1 MSTTSNKE
9 PPIPLALKTSIDP
22 SASHLSPLSPV
33 SALTPPLTP
42 ITPTDIQPSSGGQ
55 ITQDEQLAVQKSSDG
70 GQIEGEQ
77 TKLPK
82 QPLLPLEFAHDL
94 ELQRDSRGNLIE
106 YGSGVWS
113 VVYSATSRWIPT
125 TQDSPLTPPPRHV
138 STSTSSSNS
147 NLAVKAPVRRDAHS
161 ILRAEARLL
170 SRLCR
175 IPGAEHYIVPFH
187 GFISA
192 SHSLVLSALPLSL
205 SAYISSQAVSAR
217 QVFSTK
223 TMFDPV
229 LGMPRWLTLAR
240 ALVRGLEWLH
250 SCGHV
255 VHGDIKPQNIL
266 LRPLRKPDSD
276 RAKGE
281 EDLFPYEPLY
291 IDFTSSYDPSTPI
304 EPSPQGPSPSLSAL
318 TPPFAAPE
326 LLTVQSLKAT
336 DVVQSMGSDV
346 FSLAVTLL
354 AAVTGDLLLYPGS
367 SNMQR
372 LAMSREGHLVLDHV
386 RSGMHGSRLPVGG
399 VVDKIL
405 SPAVVKDPETRIKPA
420 DWLRMIDDVMVSEGL
435 RK

>member
-1 MSTTSNKE
+1 MSNKE
-9 PPIPLALKTSIDP
+9 PPIPLALKTSVDP
-22 SASHLSPLSPV
+22 SASLLSPLNPS

-42 ITPTDIQPSSGGQ
+42 ITPTDIQESSGGQ
-55 ITQDEQLAVQKSSDG
+55 RTQDRQLPGQKASDDG
-70 GQIEGEQ
+70 KIEGQQ

-82 QPLLPLEFAHDL
+82 QPLLPLEFTYDL
-94 ELQRDSRGNLIE
+94 EFQRDSGGNLIE

-125 TQDSPLTPPPRHV
+125 TQDSPLTPPPPQQHV
-138 STSTSSSNS
+138 STSSSTP
-147 NLAVKAPVRRDAHS
+147 NLAVKVPVRQDAHS

-175 IPGAEHYIVPFH
+175 IPGAEHYVVPFH

-250 SCGHV
+250 SCGHI

-266 LRPLRKPDSD
+266 LRPLRKLASD
-276 RAKGE
+276 CAK
-281 EDLFPYEPLY
+281 EDEDPFPYEPLHV
-291 IDFTSSYDPSTPI
+291 DFTSSYDPSTPI
-304 EPSPQGPSPSLSAL
+304 EPSPQGPSPWLSAL

-336 DVVQSMGSDV
+336 DVVQSKASDV

-386 RSGMHGSRLPVGG
+386 RSGVHGSRLPLGG
-399 VVDKIL
+399 VVEKIL
-405 SPAVVKDPETRIKPA
+405 SPAVVKDPETRIKPT
-420 DWLRMIDDVMVSEGL
+420 DWLRIIDDCMVAEGL
-435 RK
+435 QK

>member
-1 MSTTSNKE
+1 MSNKE
-9 PPIPLALKTSIDP
+9 PPIPLALKTSVDP
-22 SASHLSPLSPV
+22 SASHLSPLSPS

-42 ITPTDIQPSSGGQ
+42 ITPTDIQTSSGGQ
-55 ITQDEQLAVQKSSDG
+55 ITQNEQIPVQKASDDG
-70 GQIEGEQ
+70 KIEGEQ

-82 QPLLPLEFAHDL
+82 QPLLPLEFTYDL
-94 ELQRDSRGNLIE
+94 ELQRDSGGNLIE

-138 STSTSSSNS
+138 STSTSSSN
-147 NLAVKAPVRRDAHS
+147 LAVKVPARRDAHS

-192 SHSLVLSALPLSL
+192 SNSLVLSALPLSL

-266 LRPLRKPDSD
+266 LRPLRKKLDSD
-276 RAKGE
+276 CAK
-281 EDLFPYEPLY
+281 EDEDPFPYEPLY
-291 IDFTSSYDPSTPI
+291 IDLTSSYDPSTPV

-336 DVVQSMGSDV
+336 DVVQSKGSDV

-386 RSGMHGSRLPVGG
+386 RSGVHGSRLPVGG
-399 VVDKIL
+399 VVEKIL

-420 DWLRMIDDVMVSEGL
+420 DWLRMIDDFMVAEGL
-435 RK
+435 QK